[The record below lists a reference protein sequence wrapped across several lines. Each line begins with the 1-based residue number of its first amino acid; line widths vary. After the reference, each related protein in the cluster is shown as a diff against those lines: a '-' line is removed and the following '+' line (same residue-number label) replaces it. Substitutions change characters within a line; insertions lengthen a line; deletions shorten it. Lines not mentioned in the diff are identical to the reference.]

1 MKAVRAMAT
10 LGIGLWPAGRMAADH
25 AARYETYLISAQACG
40 VSLGRAKAIFAEEP
54 YDFDE
59 ALQRATIRVCSG
71 EEAAA

>member
-1 MKAVRAMAT
+1 
-10 LGIGLWPAGRMAADH
+10 MAADH